1 MLNLALFRHPKSRLA
16 VATGVGSAC
25 AQGAVGPA
33 QSRVWFMAIGAS
45 KLFAGKSMNLP
56 RGLAIANRAVQGS
69 DPGVLKR

>member
-1 MLNLALFRHPKSRLA
+1 
-16 VATGVGSAC
+16 
-25 AQGAVGPA
+25 
-33 QSRVWFMAIGAS
+33 MAIGAS